1 MLMKQTIPGLVLGA
15 CLLAAGV
22 VRAAE
27 TAAAALA
34 PADALWHVQL
44 DVERLKETQ
53 LGQKILT
60 ELEQSRF
67 VKVFEGLKVA
77 LNFDPRQDLA
87 QVAVFGWEFGE
98 MNVVIVAK
106 GKFDASRLQE
116 LVTANQEYASEKYG
130 EHLIHGWRDAR
141 RAARGQVDARTYAA
155 VHGQDV
161 VVVAPQVALVRSA
174 LEVLDKP
181 VLSRQGRKAEATG
194 AGGPFLV
201 VGTGKLNL
209 PNLNLPPPIKPVV
222 EEVKS
227 LTGEITEVA
236 DGKVQLTLRVEA
248 QNPENSGVLRDILQG
263 VRGVLVMM
271 KDRPQLKQ
279 LAEHWQTS
287 QQGNQA
293 VVTLQMPVEE
303 VLPWLQRAIQ
313 QRRQG
318 GFER

>member
-1 MLMKQTIPGLVLGA
+1 MKQMIPRLVLGA
-15 CLLAAGV
+15 FLLVAGV
-22 VRAAE
+22 GRTAE

-34 PADALWHVQL
+34 PADALWHVQV

-87 QVAVFGWEFGE
+87 QVAVFGWAFGE

-130 EHLIHGWRDAR
+130 QHLIHGWRDAR

-181 VLSRQGRKAEATG
+181 ALSRQGRKAEGPAAG
-194 AGGPFLV
+194 APFLV
-201 VGTGKLNL
+201 VGAGKLNL
-209 PNLNLPPPIKPVV
+209 PNLPPPIKPVV

-236 DGKVQLTLRVEA
+236 DGKVQMTLRVEA
-248 QNPENSGVLRDILQG
+248 QNQENSAVLRDILQG

-287 QQGNQA
+287 QQGNHA